1 MADRLGG
8 ANLGGVDAGLQ
19 LLEEF
24 EVAGGCLKSVCHLDT
39 QFIRRGRYMQR
50 QVVLSWVI
58 I

>member
-24 EVAGGCLKSVCHLDT
+24 EVAGGCLKCVCHLDT
-39 QFIRRGRYMQR
+39 Q
-50 QVVLSWVI
+50 
-58 I
+58 